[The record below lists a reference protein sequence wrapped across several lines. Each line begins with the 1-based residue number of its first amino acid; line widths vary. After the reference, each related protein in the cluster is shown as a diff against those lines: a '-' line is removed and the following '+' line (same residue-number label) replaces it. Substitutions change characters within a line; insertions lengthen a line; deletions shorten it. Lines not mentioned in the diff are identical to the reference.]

1 MQRKSSGGGGGGSG
15 MCDLPMDCI
24 ACIASLTSPGDAC
37 RLAAAAAALRPVA
50 DSDDV
55 WGSFLP
61 PEWAGDGDALDG
73 KPGGREGESKKE
85 MFLRLCDLPVLL
97 DGGKLSFS
105 LEKRSGAKKYMMRA
119 RALGFGWSGY
129 PYGGLVWIQNHPD
142 SRFSEVAILS
152 HLCWLDIY
160 GIFNTKH
167 LSNGTSYGAYLVYNV
182 QFLHTEDQNGGY
194 KEQDATASGSS
205 STSSICSHECNHLMP
220 QKHLRSLLFNMDYDG
235 SSFVKTNNNQKKE
248 LKYVGICV
256 RSDGWMEQEI
266 STEISVV
273 KQNNEENGD
282 ISIEFRGLTGSHQCQ
297 IIVEGIEIRPKN

>member
-142 SRFSEVAILS
+142 SRFVV
-152 HLCWLDIY
+152 
-160 GIFNTKH
+160 
-167 LSNGTSYGAYLVYNV
+167 GA
-182 QFLHTEDQNGGY
+182 QN
-194 KEQDATASGSS
+194 Q
-205 STSSICSHECNHLMP
+205 
-220 QKHLRSLLFNMDYDG
+220 
-235 SSFVKTNNNQKKE
+235 
-248 LKYVGICV
+248 
-256 RSDGWMEQEI
+256 
-266 STEISVV
+266 
-273 KQNNEENGD
+273 
-282 ISIEFRGLTGSHQCQ
+282 
-297 IIVEGIEIRPKN
+297 